1 MNKSKI
7 VACLQLLGV
16 KPNMESFNDRKRMQ
30 KITYLL
36 PVFDI
41 DVGLDI
47 DSYSWYLHGPY
58 NPNLTR
64 ALFEIVE
71 NPDRVE
77 IGELNK
83 EEIRKIKELRT
94 FLAEDIESVDLLE
107 LLVSLHF
114 LVHEARKFGLG
125 QDAAI
130 DFLKKKKPYFTN
142 SEIQWASRK
151 IRMLT

>member
-16 KPNMESFNDRKRMQ
+16 KPNMESFNDRKKMQ
-30 KITYLL
+30 KIAYLL

-47 DSYSWYLHGPY
+47 DSYGWYLHGPY
-58 NPNLTR
+58 NPKLTR

-71 NPDRVE
+71 NPDSVVV
-77 IGELNK
+77 GELSK
-83 EEIRKIKELRT
+83 EEIRKVEELRT

-114 LVHEARKFGLG
+114 LVQEARKFGLG
-125 QDAAI
+125 LDAAV
-130 DFLKKKKPYFTN
+130 DFLKKKKPYFTDN
-142 SEIQWASRK
+142 EIQWASRK
-151 IRMLT
+151 MRMLT